1 MVTDIRLIFMKMHA
15 NNMREKV
22 DRTDNAEAIAKKAAE
37 AKRRTTNLDGRI
49 DRIEVGKGVA
59 NAGVGMRA
67 VGNTPHGENPLVA
80 EEAVVAPKKADVND
94 KRTWIGGSSESKKM
108 GGSHSVKG
116 KL

>member
-1 MVTDIRLIFMKMHA
+1 MKMHA

-37 AKRRTTNLDGRI
+37 AKRRITNLDGRN

-67 VGNTPHGENPLVA
+67 TGNTLDVENPLVA
-80 EEAVVAPKKADVND
+80 E
-94 KRTWIGGSSESKKM
+94 
-108 GGSHSVKG
+108 
-116 KL
+116 

>member
-1 MVTDIRLIFMKMHA
+1 MKHA

-22 DRTDNAEAIAKKAAE
+22 DRADNAEAIAKKAAVE
-37 AKRRTTNLDGRI
+37 KRGLSHPDQKSG
-49 DRIEVGKGVA
+49 RIEVGKGVA
-59 NAGVGMRA
+59 NVGVGMRA
-67 VGNTPHGENPLVA
+67 VGYNAHAEIPPEAAAEVA
-80 EEAVVAPKKADVND
+80 TAPKKAVAND